1 MFGMSVDEL
10 KNYEYA
16 MCLHQLSG
24 NDRSRLQELKTMDTY
39 AEVVQY
45 MLEQNVKLEQEIVS
59 LDLMKRG
66 AEVVLETETVFGGA

>member
-1 MFGMSVDEL
+1 
-10 KNYEYA
+10 
-16 MCLHQLSG
+16 
-24 NDRSRLQELKTMDTY
+24 
-39 AEVVQY
+39 